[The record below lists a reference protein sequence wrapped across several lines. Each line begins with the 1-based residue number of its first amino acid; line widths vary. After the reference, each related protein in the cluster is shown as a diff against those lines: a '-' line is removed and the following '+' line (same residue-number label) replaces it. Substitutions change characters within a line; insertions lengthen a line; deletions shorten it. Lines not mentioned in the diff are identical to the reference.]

1 MKKLLSRWMVMISA
15 AVLLSVFA
23 INTSQAQGRVS
34 LQVFY
39 DELDPYGT
47 WMEHRTY
54 GYVWIPSVDRGFVP
68 YSINGYWVQTEYG
81 NTWVSDYSWGW
92 APFHY
97 GRWFYDDFYGWI
109 WVPDSE
115 WAPAWVTWRNGGGYY
130 GWAPL
135 MPGLSVNVSV
145 NYYNSIP
152 NNYWVF
158 VPHRYILHRH
168 FHRHYVPRPQ
178 VVTVYRQT
186 TIITNNYNYGSRS
199 TFFTGPSRR
208 EIERTNRERVEVYS
222 VNDRSR
228 PGRTEIER
236 GRVSVYRPEVDNSRE
251 SRSRS
256 VPSRI
261 ARDERDNR
269 GRESSFERREAP
281 AERRT
286 TDFGRQ
292 REDADRMDQRRT
304 TEQMRRAPENNRE
317 INRPSDRTNTVE
329 RQRQQETQRIERNNQ
344 VEREQVNRR
353 QEVERVQRTQQIE
366 REQNRERTEREQSN
380 RRQEVER
387 EQMNR
392 QEINR
397 QRQTERQP
405 QRNVEQQRQ
414 PRQQIERPAQRQE
427 VQRAPNRPQRTIEPR
442 RQPTRTE
449 PRNNERRRN

>member
-15 AVLLSVFA
+15 AVLLSVFT
-23 INTSQAQGRVS
+23 ISTSKAQGRVS

-68 YSINGYWVQTEYG
+68 YSTNGYWVQTEYG

-115 WAPAWVTWRNGGGYY
+115 WAPAWVTWRTGGGYY

-135 MPGLSVNVSV
+135 MPGLSINVSV

-152 NNYWVF
+152 NHYWMF
-158 VPHRYILHRH
+158 VPHRYILHRN
-168 FHRHYVPRPQ
+168 FHRYYVPRPQ
-178 VVTVYRQT
+178 VVTVYRHT
-186 TIITNNYNYGSRS
+186 TIITNNYNYGRRT

-208 EIERTNRERVEVYS
+208 EIERANRERVEVYS
-222 VNDRSR
+222 VSDRSR

-261 ARDERDNR
+261 ARDERDSR
-269 GRESSFERREAP
+269 GRDTNLQRREAP

-286 TDFGRQ
+286 TDFRRQ
-292 REDADRMDQRRT
+292 REDADRMDQRRMN
-304 TEQMRRAPENNRE
+304 EQMRRVPGNNRE
-317 INRPSDRTNTVE
+317 INRPAERTNE
-329 RQRQQETQRIERNNQ
+329 IQRQQQTERSNQ
-344 VEREQVNRR
+344 LERQQINRR
-353 QEVERVQRTQQIE
+353 QEVERVQRTQQIQ
-366 REQNRERTEREQSN
+366 RDQNRERVEREQTN

-387 EQMNR
+387 VDREQSNR

-397 QRQTERQP
+397 QRQVERQP

-414 PRQQIERPAQRQE
+414 PRQE
-427 VQRAPNRPQRTIEPR
+427 VQRVPNRPQRTIEPR
-442 RQPTRTE
+442 RQPTRSE
-449 PRNNERRRN
+449 PGNNERRRN

>member
-15 AVLLSVFA
+15 AVLLSVFT

-68 YSINGYWVQTEYG
+68 YSTNGYWVQTEYG

-152 NNYWVF
+152 NHYWVF

-168 FHRHYVPRPQ
+168 FHRYYVPRPQ

-186 TIITNNYNYGSRS
+186 TIITNNYNYGRRS

-222 VNDRSR
+222 VNDRNR

-261 ARDERDNR
+261 ARDERDSR
-269 GRESSFERREAP
+269 GRESNFERREAP

-286 TDFGRQ
+286 TDIRRQ

-329 RQRQQETQRIERNNQ
+329 RQQRQQVDERIERNNQ
-344 VEREQVNRR
+344 VEREQLNRR

-387 EQMNR
+387 EQG
-392 QEINR
+392 NR
-397 QRQTERQP
+397 QRQVERQP

-442 RQPTRTE
+442 RQPTRNE

>member
-1 MKKLLSRWMVMISA
+1 MKKLLSRMMVMISA
-15 AVLLSVFA
+15 AVLLSVFT
-23 INTSQAQGRVS
+23 INTSKAQGRVS

-68 YSINGYWVQTEYG
+68 YSTNGYWVQTEYG

-115 WAPAWVTWRNGGGYY
+115 WAPAWVTWRTGGGYY

-135 MPGLSVNVSV
+135 TPGLSISVSA
-145 NYYNSIP
+145 NYYNTIP
-152 NNYWVF
+152 NHYWVF

-168 FHRHYVPRPQ
+168 FYRHYVPRPQ

-186 TIITNNYNYGSRS
+186 TIITNNYNYGRRT

-236 GRVSVYRPEVDNSRE
+236 GRVSVYRPEVDDSRE
-251 SRSRS
+251 SRQRS
-256 VPSRI
+256 VPARI
-261 ARDERDNR
+261 ARDERSNS
-269 GRESSFERREAP
+269 GRDAERREAP
-281 AERRT
+281 AERRA
-286 TDFGRQ
+286 TDFRRQ
-292 REDADRMDQRRT
+292 RDNADQVDQRRT
-304 TEQMRRAPENNRE
+304 TEQLRRAPENNRE
-317 INRPSDRTNTVE
+317 INRPSERTNANESE
-329 RQRQQETQRIERNNQ
+329 RRQQ
-344 VEREQVNRR
+344 VERTQQVQREQNAR
-353 QEVERVQRTQQIE
+353 QEIERVQRSQQIE
-366 REQNRERTEREQSN
+366 REQNRER
-380 RRQEVER
+380 VER
-387 EQMNR
+387 EQRNSR
-392 QEINR
+392 QEVDRVQREQTQQRQQINR
-397 QRQTERQP
+397 EQQLNRES
-405 QRNVEQQRQ
+405 QRNVEQRRQ
-414 PRQQIERPAQRQE
+414 PRQQE
-427 VQRAPNRPQRTIEPR
+427 VQRSNPRPQVQRVPNNNVQR
-442 RQPTRTE
+442 SNQQQRPV
-449 PRNNERRRN
+449 RNDSRSNERRRN

>member
-15 AVLLSVFA
+15 AVLLSVFT
-23 INTSQAQGRVS
+23 INTSKAQGRVS

-68 YSINGYWVQTEYG
+68 YSTNGYWVQTEYG

-115 WAPAWVTWRNGGGYY
+115 WAPAWVTWRSGGGYY

-145 NYYNSIP
+145 NYYNTIP
-152 NNYWVF
+152 NHYWVF

-168 FHRHYVPRPQ
+168 FHRYYVPRPQ
-178 VVTVYRQT
+178 TVTVYRQT
-186 TIITNNYNYGSRS
+186 TIVTNNYNYGRRS

-208 EIERTNRERVEVYS
+208 EIERTNRERVQVYS
-222 VNDRSR
+222 VSDRSR

-261 ARDERDNR
+261 ARDERDSK
-269 GRESSFERREAP
+269 GRQTLERREAP
-281 AERRT
+281 TERRT
-286 TDFGRQ
+286 TDFTRQ
-292 REDADRMDQRRT
+292 RENADRMDQRRT
-304 TEQMRRAPENNRE
+304 NEQMRRAPENNRE
-317 INRPSDRTNTVE
+317 INRPSERTNSVQRRQEIDRTE
-329 RQRQQETQRIERNNQ
+329 AERNQ
-344 VEREQVNRR
+344 SNRR
-353 QEVERVQRTQQIE
+353 QEVERVQRSQQMERERVE
-366 REQNRERTEREQSN
+366 REQANRRQEIERVEREQSN
-380 RRQEVER
+380 RRQE
-387 EQMNR
+387 
-392 QEINR
+392 INR
-397 QRQTERQP
+397 ERQLNRETQP
-405 QRNVEQQRQ
+405 NVEQPRQQRQ
-414 PRQQIERPAQRQE
+414 PQIQRSTPRQE
-427 VQRAPNRPQRTIEPR
+427 VQRVPSRPQRTIEPR
-442 RQPTRTE
+442 RQPTRNE

>member
-23 INTSQAQGRVS
+23 INTSKAQGRVS

-68 YSINGYWVQTEYG
+68 YSTNGYWVQTEYG
-81 NTWVSDYSWGW
+81 NTWVSDYTWGW

-115 WAPAWVTWRNGGGYY
+115 WAPAWVTWRTGGGYY

-135 MPGLSVNVSV
+135 MPGLSINISA
-145 NYYNSIP
+145 NYYNTIP
-152 NNYWVF
+152 SSYWVF

-168 FHRHYVPRPQ
+168 FHRHYVARPQ

-186 TIITNNYNYGSRS
+186 TIITNNYNYGGRRT

-222 VNDRSR
+222 VSDRSR

-251 SRSRS
+251 SRQRS
-256 VPSRI
+256 VPARI
-261 ARDERDNR
+261 ARDNR
-269 GRESSFERREAP
+269 SNSGREVERREAP
-281 AERRT
+281 AERRA
-286 TDFGRQ
+286 TDFRRQ

-304 TEQMRRAPENNRE
+304 TEQLRRTPESTRE
-317 INRPSDRTNTVE
+317 INRPSERTNE
-329 RQRQQETQRIERNNQ
+329 AAGRQRSQAAQRGQNS
-344 VEREQVNRR
+344 R
-353 QEVERVQRTQQIE
+353 QEVERVQRSQQIE
-366 REQNRERTEREQSN
+366 REQNRER
-380 RRQEVER
+380 VER
-387 EQMNR
+387 EQRNSR

-397 QRQTERQP
+397 VQREQQVQREQAEQRQQVNR
-405 QRNVEQQRQ
+405 EQQMKRETPRKVEQ
-414 PRQQIERPAQRQE
+414 PRQQQIQRSNPRQQVQRVPNNNSQRSTQQQRPARS
-427 VQRAPNRPQRTIEPR
+427 
-442 RQPTRTE
+442 
-449 PRNNERRRN
+449 NERRRN